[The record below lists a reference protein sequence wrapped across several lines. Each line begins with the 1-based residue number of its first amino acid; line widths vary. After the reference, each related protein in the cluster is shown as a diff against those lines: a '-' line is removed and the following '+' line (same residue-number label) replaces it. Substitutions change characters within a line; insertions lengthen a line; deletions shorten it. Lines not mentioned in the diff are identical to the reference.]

1 MGIKSLKI
9 VSNIPIITIVCIK
22 NYTNAVESDQ
32 FSTFIS
38 KKEELETRTSKLE
51 ALV

>member
-22 NYTNAVESDQ
+22 NYTNAVESD
-32 FSTFIS
+32 
-38 KKEELETRTSKLE
+38 
-51 ALV
+51 